1 MDKAKRLGR
10 TGVWMLGVAMAL
22 LGVLGGCAPVPVDT
36 PSPVHLQQAQ
46 AWASPSARWEPPDSL
61 SDGDDA
67 VQGEALTWKTVD
79 LPHAQPRQLAGA
91 PVPADQSPQVLWY
104 RMTLP
109 AAALAATPQGP
120 RLYVPRWQTIGTVA
134 VYVDGRLV
142 WETRGSRVWN
152 GFNRPLWIDL
162 GGAVHPGADATVHL
176 RMAMLPGV
184 GGALST
190 VWVGPAEQLR
200 ASWRV
205 RNLLQADL
213 IALMGG
219 AYMVLGVFA
228 LLVWLARRRSGEA
241 AFLMFFLMSVCHSL
255 SSLHFLVKIE
265 GFAVQDDWFSWLTL
279 AGTHGSLLCSFYF
292 LCLVQQHARPRLG
305 RAMAAYV
312 LVMALLALPV
322 WGVSLNSM
330 LPLLRLSTLPSLLLV
345 LVVALGGA
353 WRQRT
358 VSSVLLAAWILLSV
372 PMGLADLALQNYRAN
387 IENIYLT
394 PYFYLG
400 MFTLF
405 LAIALTR
412 YTGALEVAARANATL
427 AERLAAQERDLVET
441 HARLR
446 EAERA
451 QTLLHE
457 RQRLMREMH
466 DGVGSSLISALFLVE
481 SQRSAELDVAQVLRE
496 CIDDLKLALDSM
508 EPVDADL
515 VALLGSLRFRLG
527 PRLEGA
533 GLTLRWAVEDLPP
546 LPWLDAQSALHVLR
560 ILQEVLTNII
570 KHNSAHQI
578 TLRTGQAAWEGQPG
592 VQVMVQDDG
601 QPFAPA
607 PVHQRQ
613 PARKGLNNVLVRADA
628 LGGHVQWQAQP
639 EGGTLFTLWLP
650 LHAAASRASM

>member
-1 MDKAKRLGR
+1 MVRAKPLGR
-10 TGVWMLGVAMAL
+10 SGAWMLGLAMVL
-22 LGVLGGCAPVPVDT
+22 LVSLSSCVPVPADT
-36 PSPVHLQQAQ
+36 SPPVHLKQAQ
-46 AWASPSARWEPPDSL
+46 AWASPSARWEPPNSL
-61 SDGDDA
+61 SESDDA
-67 VQGEALTWKTVD
+67 VRSELSPWQTVD
-79 LPHAQPRQLAGA
+79 LPHSQPRQLAGA
-91 PVPADQSPQVLWY
+91 PLPADAPPQVLWY

-109 AAALAATPQGP
+109 AAALAVTPQGP

-134 VYVDGRLV
+134 VYVDDRLV
-142 WETRGSRVWN
+142 WQSRGSRVWN

-162 GGAVHPGADATVHL
+162 GGAVRPGADATMHL

-190 VWVGPAEQLR
+190 VWVGPTEHLLV
-200 ASWRV
+200 SWRV

-241 AFLMFFLMSVCHSL
+241 AYLMFFVMSVCHLL

-265 GFAVQDDWFSWLTL
+265 GFGVQDDWFSWLTL
-279 AGTHGSLLCSFYF
+279 AGANVSLLCSFYF
-292 LCLVQQHARPRLG
+292 LCMVQQHARQRLG
-305 RAMAAYV
+305 RAMATYV
-312 LVMALLALPV
+312 LVVTSLALPV
-322 WGVSLNSM
+322 WGISLNSM
-330 LPLLRLSTLPSLLLV
+330 LPLLRLSALPSLLLV
-345 LVVALGGA
+345 LVVALQGA

-358 VSSVLLAAWILLSV
+358 VSSTMLAAWTLLSV

-394 PYFYLG
+394 PYSYLG

-412 YTGALEVAARANATL
+412 YTGALEVAARANITL
-427 AERLAAQERDLVET
+427 AERLAAQEQDLAET

-533 GLTLRWAVEDLPP
+533 GLTLHWAVEELPP

-570 KHNSAHQI
+570 KHNRARQI
-578 TLRTGQAAWEGQPG
+578 TLSTGQAARAGQPG

-601 QPFAPA
+601 QSFAPA
-607 PVHQRQ
+607 PAHERQ
-613 PARKGLNNVLVRADA
+613 PARKGLNNVVVRANA
-628 LGGHVQWQAQP
+628 LGGHVQWQAQT

-650 LHAAASRASM
+650 TAAPTHLYTR

>member
-1 MDKAKRLGR
+1 MDKAKRPGR
-10 TGVWMLGVAMAL
+10 TSAWMLGVVMVLLAL
-22 LGVLGGCAPVPVDT
+22 LSGCAPVPADT
-36 PSPVHLQQAQ
+36 SPPVHLEQAQ
-46 AWASPSARWEPPDSL
+46 AWASPSVRWEPPRSL
-61 SDGDDA
+61 AESDDA
-67 VQGEALTWKTVD
+67 VLSAASPWQAVS
-79 LPHAQPRQLAGA
+79 LPHALPRQLAGA
-91 PVPADQSPQVLWY
+91 PVPADEPPQVLWY
-104 RMTLP
+104 RLTLP
-109 AAALAATPQGP
+109 SPALAATPQGP

-134 VYVDGRLV
+134 VYVDGQLV
-142 WETRGSRVWN
+142 WQSRGSRVWN
-152 GFNRPLWIDL
+152 GFNRPLWVDL
-162 GGAVHPGADATVHL
+162 GGAVRPGADATVHL

-241 AFLMFFLMSVCHSL
+241 AYLVFFLMSVCHSL

-265 GFAVQDDWFSWLTL
+265 GFAVLDDWFSWLTL
-279 AGTHGSLLCSFYF
+279 AGAHGSLLCSFYF

-305 RAMAAYV
+305 RAMAVYV
-312 LVMALLALPV
+312 LVVAVLALPV
-322 WGVSLNSM
+322 WGASLNTM

-353 WRQRT
+353 WQQRT
-358 VSSVLLAAWILLSV
+358 VSSWLLAAWILLSV
-372 PMGLADLALQNYRAN
+372 PMGLGDLALQNYRAN

-405 LAIALTR
+405 LAIALSR

-427 AERLAAQERDLVET
+427 AERLAEQERDLAET

-446 EAERA
+446 EVERE
-451 QTLLHE
+451 QTLAQE

-466 DGVGSSLISALFLVE
+466 DGVGSSLFSALFLVE
-481 SQRSAELDVAQVLRE
+481 NQNGAGLDVAQVLRE

-515 VALLGSLRFRLG
+515 VALLATLRFRLG
-527 PRLEGA
+527 PRLEQA
-533 GLTLRWAVEDLPP
+533 GLALRWAVADLPP

-570 KHNSAHQI
+570 KHNRARQI
-578 TLRTGQAAWEGQPG
+578 TLSTSQATWDGQPG
-592 VQVMVQDDG
+592 VQVLVQDDG

-607 PVHQRQ
+607 PAQDRQ
-613 PARKGLNNVLVRADA
+613 PGRKGLDNVLVRAQA

-639 EGGTLFTLWLP
+639 GHGTLFTLWLP
-650 LHAAASRASM
+650 LQAASNCRST